1 MITTSDTIIVQEDS
15 IEKYTAPAIVCL
27 PTYNPDTEIATV
39 ELSVINVSVPGQ
51 TNHIRYFSVAFTKA
65 ELDAQTISAS
75 ATTDKWMEAVEE
87 KTKAYLEDLNPSA
100 TFTIV

>member
-15 IEKYTAPAIVCL
+15 IEKYTAPAIVCF
-27 PTYNPDTEIATV
+27 PSYNPDTEVATV

-51 TNHIRYFSVAFTKA
+51 TNHIRYFSVQFTKS

-75 ATTDKWMEAVEE
+75 STTDKWMEAIEEAVVE
-87 KTKAYLEDLNPSA
+87 YLEGINPTAS
-100 TFTIV
+100 FTIS